1 MMKTLTPL
9 KYVKRACVLAF
20 TLLTLITSFSYAQ
33 TRTYT
38 NSAIGK
44 SSNTIL
50 KPSADAVQNPN
61 NALTS
66 NDDTYARVRSYGGV
80 LLGGGQ
86 WQGELELKYA
96 ATQPAGTTTFIRVDF
111 DADVMNALLGGN
123 LGGLLADVLGTVV
136 LGNHIVEV
144 GARNGATTVVS
155 GSTTSAFSSNNI
167 KLITD
172 ANGYFYLAVT
182 PNLPYDR
189 VYVKDITNAILLG
202 TTNDTKVYYAFTSQ
216 SSNPCAQAFATSYDG
231 VGLNLSLLGISKA
244 GVINPEYAI
253 DNNSSNFS
261 NIGLGLISIAASIS
275 QNFYFENLSNST
287 DDFNVKFKIDP
298 ALVNLGLVDNISIT
312 AYNGITPVYTTNVG
326 TLISLDLL
334 TLLRSGRPISVG
346 FSPGVPINRVTL
358 TLSSLLN
365 VDLQQSIDIFGVTR
379 SSAKP
384 TFVAPASNLVSIC
397 YGTSALLSATTSPE
411 NELVWYDSIDAE
423 TALAVVDYNAYY
435 TTASL
440 TEEKNYYVASRRKGC
455 TAESERMPVKV
466 TVNPAISFSTTL
478 LNNGSVDVLYA
489 QQINAATLG
498 TAPYTYSLAVGSTLP
513 ANLTLSTTGV
523 IAGTPLT
530 AGDFSFSIIGRDSKG
545 CEASVIFNLKITDKL
560 SLPTANLPNGTTGVI
575 YPVQIIPTA
584 SGGSTP
590 YVYDAIGLPPGLSFD
605 PVTREITGTPTTPGN
620 YVVTITATDADGI
633 TINTNYNII
642 VRDPMVLANATLASG
657 IVGDNYLTQTIP
669 AVVGGNGP
677 FNYSAT
683 GLPPGLNFNQTT
695 RQITGN
701 PTTSGNYI
709 VTVNAIDTD
718 GKNIQND
725 YTIIVRD
732 PLILPSAA
740 LPDGTLII
748 SYGPQTL
755 PSAIGGV
762 GPYIYEATNL
772 PVGIVFDPLTREL
785 SGIPTQSGSSNITV
799 KVTDADGRSV
809 TQIYNVK
816 VLGTLS
822 LASAVLPNGLIGST
836 YPTQELPSVT
846 GATDINAV
854 NYSLTGLPEGLIF
867 DALTREIS
875 GTPLE
880 GGVFELKLTAT
891 EPITGSTSTD
901 YSLVVKVPLPSVGSV
916 LTCSGSST
924 TLSVTN
930 SYPSV
935 TYNWYAATG
944 SNSIFSGLNFSTP
957 VLSSGTIYYVEA
969 VSGSEKSA
977 KAQVVVS
984 INPVPDLAVIL
995 TPNEIISSGQ
1005 SITLEASATAGIT
1018 INWYS
1023 DAIKT
1028 NLLGSGSSFTTPVLN
1043 TTTTY
1048 YVETVNSSNC
1058 ASSSL
1063 VPVVVNVIVAPS
1075 NTDCKVANS
1084 QQSGT
1089 RGLLGL
1095 CVLCSVV
1102 NPSNSIDS
1110 DPNNY
1115 TQISLPVG
1123 VGSTGYQTL
1132 IFPNAGLSTD
1142 SIRLNLE
1149 TPTGLADVSVLSN
1162 IRILV
1167 KNGNNIVNNYVL
1179 DPALIDLKLL
1189 SGTRFLATVPA
1200 GAIYDRIEVRV
1211 ESLVGLLVNLRIY
1224 GAEVIYP
1231 NPTLTITSQTLC
1243 EGSSAVLSAT
1253 ANGGTTL
1260 KWYNVPTGGVAL
1272 AEGLSFTTPSLIVST
1287 TYYIEV
1293 SRAGC
1298 ANKERIPVIV
1308 NVTPQLAV
1316 PVVALNQNVCAGS
1329 AAILLVNNP
1338 NALTTYNWY
1347 TEAIGGSVIY
1357 SGSAFTT
1364 PILNTNTIYYVEAQL
1379 GNCVSASRRAVNVT
1393 VNPIPAVAII
1403 NTNNVGINPGQ
1414 TATLNATADLGNTIK
1429 WYAGEINGSVL
1440 GTGNDFTTP
1449 ILNSTTTYYVEVEN
1463 ASGCISTNRIPV
1475 TVTVSGGPVSADCNV
1490 ANSQQSAIEGV
1501 CVLCAVE
1508 NAGNSVDNNKDNYT
1522 SIILPVGVTGS
1533 GFQTLIFP
1541 NAGIETDSVRL
1552 DLELPVGLADVS
1564 ILSNI
1569 QFILKNGNVTVGTY
1583 SLNSSLINLRLLS
1596 GNRFTVT
1603 LPAGG
1608 NFDRVEIRAQ
1618 ALVSLLVNL
1627 RIYGAEIVYPNPTIN
1642 ALGTTICSGSSTTLN
1657 ASANGQTT
1665 LAWYAQAVGGTALE
1679 IGESFITPILTANTT
1694 YYIEVSRLGCS
1705 NTLRIPVEVIVTS
1718 QPLSPTVATVAP
1730 VCVGSSAV
1738 LTVNNPELGVIYN
1751 WYNTE
1756 VGGSVLAT
1764 GITYTTDALSA
1775 NSSFYVEAASG
1786 NCVSAGRIEVV
1797 VSVTPIP
1804 VLPTLSVSSTNIS
1817 PGETVI
1823 LNASSVD
1830 TDVEFNWY
1838 DSVNSTTPLFTG
1850 VTFVTPS
1857 LSTSTTYYL
1866 EAKSTLTGCVSST
1879 RISANIIVDNGTPNL
1894 VPCLA
1899 ASTETHGVDGIAL
1912 LAGIY
1917 NAGLA
1922 IDNNVQSA
1930 SSLILPVGVLTG
1942 SVYQKLGFGSL
1953 SSANDTLKVLLSAP
1967 GKLLSASILSSIRFT
1982 TFNSSTSNND
1992 GINLD
1997 AALINL
2003 ELLSGG
2009 TQALITLIP
2018 TVSFDAIE
2026 IRLNA
2031 GVLSALTSVNI
2042 NYAQRITA
2050 RPEVT
2055 NSVVNVCAGGTATLE
2070 VKDPQSG
2077 LVYKWYDNLGNYQT
2091 GKDGVT
2097 FITSALTANT
2107 KYYVEA
2113 FTTNCSS
2120 QRTVIDVIVPSA
2132 PQTPILLSNS
2142 TETCSGSNLNI
2153 QVSNPELGVTYR
2165 WYKDGIIIA
2174 GETASALTIENVIS
2188 DAVYEV
2194 EALNNCGT
2202 TSASRS
2208 SIAVTVGSLTSPVLI
2223 PAAITINSGE
2233 LTVLTAN
2240 STTSGLTYKW
2250 YNEDPALNNLAI
2262 PVSSSTN
2269 GENGI
2274 FTTPILT
2281 NSTTYWVTA
2290 TASGACTSLAS
2301 SVLVTV
2307 VAGPLNPGSVPCEPA
2322 ISQTVDLGGL
2332 GLGFVSNAGNAI
2344 DNDVETSSSLVIPVG
2359 VASYV
2364 SQKVTFNGAS
2374 LIGDKVRI
2382 KLTSPGKLL
2391 SLAVVPS
2398 ITVTTYNGVA
2408 SNNDEMLLSNP
2419 LLNLEILSA
2428 GGEAIIEFTPTK
2440 TFDAVEIR
2448 LNSGLLGAL
2457 TSINFNYAQRIHI
2470 APNVQSALLSV
2481 CENASATLAV
2491 ANPIAGVTYRWY
2503 NGNNYLA
2510 DGNTYVTSNL
2520 SNGTHEFYVA
2530 SFRNNCESARTKVTV
2545 NVNNAP
2551 IAPVPVATNPT
2562 ITCINSPVELKVNSV
2577 TGVVFNWYNALTG
2590 GALIASNTDTYL
2602 TPANLDVG
2610 VHNFYVE
2617 ALNLSNCASTAA
2629 RTQISL
2635 TVNQS
2640 SKASDINIAGDN
2652 VGYCSGSTVNLVASS
2667 VTISNPVFSWFTDSG
2682 LTNLVFTGSAF
2693 TITSITENVTYYVT
2707 VKGTGYCDNAI
2718 SDAKVVSVKVNP
2730 SAVSSDITLSGN
2742 LNQLCAGSTV
2752 TITASS
2758 TTVTNP
2764 IFTWYSNA
2772 DLSTQ
2777 IYQGPIYTANNLLV
2791 NTQFYVTVEGTNKC
2805 KNTPANAKSILI
2817 EINPTATASD
2827 INISGAGNNY
2837 CIGSAA
2843 VLTASSTTVT
2853 NPVFTWY
2860 SDAALTNFLHSGP
2873 IFTTGR
2879 LATNTNYYV
2888 TVQGSNK
2895 CLSAVADAKVV
2906 EVKVNPS
2913 ATASDID
2920 VNGLNISYCY
2930 NTSADL
2936 VASSTTITNPI
2947 FNWYSN
2953 VDLTN
2958 RVYTGANFNTGN
2970 LAVTTTYYVTVEGD
2984 GVCANSN
2991 ANSKSVTV
2999 VVNSLPIAPALAITN
3014 INFCQGETATFNI
3027 SNPDNNL
3034 TYAWYSTSTGG
3045 TALGVGT
3052 SFTTPAVNATT
3063 TFYVESISQTCA
3075 SATRTAVNVN
3085 VATPLQTPVLSV
3097 SGKTINTVT
3106 FTWNVVPQAIGY
3118 EVSVDDGLTWTIP
3131 SSGNNGTLHLVSGL
3145 QVNQTVSL
3153 RVRALGDLS
3162 CQVSVASDRLT
3173 TNSENPLGNDVYI
3186 PNAFTPNGDGRND
3199 VFLVYGNNISGVK
3212 MTIFNQWGQQIFQSI
3227 SKNTG
3232 WDGTSKGA
3240 NQPSGVYVYVIEIDI
3255 ADGSKQM
3262 KKGTIT
3268 LIR

>member
-1 MMKTLTPL
+1 MMKTITPII
-9 KYVKRACVLAF
+9 YVKRACVLAF

-66 NDDTYARVRSYGGV
+66 NEDTYARVRSYGGV

-86 WQGELELKYA
+86 WQGEIELKYA
-96 ATQPAGTTTFIRVDF
+96 TTQPAGITTFIRVDF

-123 LGGLLADVLGTVV
+123 LGGLLAETLGTVV
-136 LGNHIVEV
+136 LGNHILEV
-144 GARNGATTVVS
+144 GARNGATNVAS
-155 GSTTSAFSSNNI
+155 GSTTSAFTTNNI

-189 VYVKDITNAILLG
+189 VYVKDITSAILLG

-216 SSNPCAQAFATSYDG
+216 SSNACDQAFATSYDG

-244 GVINPEYAI
+244 GVRNPEYAI
-253 DNNSSNFS
+253 DNNMNNFS
-261 NIGLGLISIAASIS
+261 NMGLGLISIAASIS

-312 AYNGITPVYTTNVG
+312 AYNGVNPVYTTNIG

-346 FSPGVPINRVTL
+346 FSPGVPINRVTF
-358 TLSSLLN
+358 TLNSLLN
-365 VDLQQSIDIFGVTR
+365 VDLQQSIDVYGVTR

-384 TFVAPASNLVSIC
+384 TFVAPASNLINIC
-397 YGTSALLSATTSPE
+397 YGTSALLSATTSSE

-423 TALAVVDYNAYY
+423 TALEVVDYNAYY
-435 TTASL
+435 TTVSL
-440 TEEKNYYVASRRKGC
+440 TEEKTYYVSSRRKGC
-455 TAESERMPVKV
+455 TAESERIPVRV
-466 TVNPAISFSTTL
+466 MLNPAISFTTTL
-478 LNNGSVDVLYA
+478 LNNGSVDALYS

-498 TAPYTYSLAVGSTLP
+498 TGPYTYSLASGSTLP
-513 ANLTLSTTGV
+513 ANLTVSTTGV
-523 IAGTPLT
+523 ITGTPLT
-530 AGDFSFSIIGRDSKG
+530 SGDYSFSIIAKDSKG
-545 CEASVIFNLKITDKL
+545 CESAVIFNLKITDKL
-560 SLPTANLPNGTTGVI
+560 SLSTATLPNGTTGII
-575 YPVQIIPTA
+575 YPTQIIPPA
-584 SGGSTP
+584 SGGSNP
-590 YVYDAIGLPPGLSFD
+590 YIYDAIGLPPGLSFD
-605 PVTREITGTPTTPGN
+605 PLTREIKGTPTTQGN
-620 YVVTITATDADGI
+620 YVLTITATDADGNS
-633 TINTNYNII
+633 INTNYNII
-642 VRDPMVLANATLASG
+642 IRGPLTLPNATLASG
-657 IVGDNYLTQTIP
+657 IVGANYLAQTIP
-669 AVVGGNGP
+669 NVIGGNGP
-677 FNYSAT
+677 FDYLAT
-683 GLPPGLNFNQTT
+683 GLPLGLNFDQTT

-701 PTTSGNYI
+701 PTTAGNY
-709 VTVNAIDTD
+709 TVNVNVIDAD
-718 GKNIQND
+718 GKTIQNN
-725 YTIIVRD
+725 YSIIVRD
-732 PLILPSAA
+732 PLILPSAT
-740 LPDGTLII
+740 LPDGTLIT

-755 PSAIGGV
+755 PSATGGV

-772 PVGIVFDPLTREL
+772 PVGIVFDPVTREL
-785 SGIPTQSGSSNITV
+785 SGIPTQSGSFNILV
-799 KVTDADGRSV
+799 KVTDADGLSV

-816 VLGTLS
+816 VLGSLS
-822 LASAVLPNGLIGST
+822 LASDVLPNGLIGST
-836 YPTQELPSVT
+836 YPTRELPSVT

-854 NYSLTGLPEGLIF
+854 NYSLTGLPDGLIF

-901 YSLVVKVPLPSVGSV
+901 YSLVIKVPLPSVNSA

-924 TLSVTN
+924 TLSVDN
-930 SYPSV
+930 SFPNV
-935 TYNWYAATG
+935 IYNWYAATG
-944 SNSIFSGLNFSTP
+944 SNSIFSGLNFITP
-957 VLSSGTIYYVEA
+957 VLTAETTYYVEA

-977 KAQVVVS
+977 KVQVVVS
-984 INPVPDLAVIL
+984 MNPMPDLAVIL
-995 TPNEIISSGQ
+995 TPNEIITSGQ
-1005 SITLEASATAGIT
+1005 YATLEASAPAGIT

-1028 NLLGSGSSFTTPVLN
+1028 NLLGSGSSFITPLLN
-1043 TTTTY
+1043 TSTTY

-1058 ASSSL
+1058 ASLSL
-1063 VPVVVNVIVAPS
+1063 IPVVVNVIVAPS
-1075 NTDCKVANS
+1075 NTECKVANS

-1095 CVLCSVV
+1095 CVLCSIV
-1102 NPSNSIDS
+1102 NPLNSIDS
-1110 DPNNY
+1110 NPDNY

-1132 IFPNAGLSTD
+1132 IFSNAGLSTD

-1167 KNGNNIVNNYVL
+1167 KNGNAVVNSYVL
-1179 DPALIDLKLL
+1179 DPALVDLKLL
-1189 SGTRFLATVPA
+1189 SGTRFTATVPA
-1200 GAIYDRIEVRV
+1200 GAIYDRVEIRV

-1224 GAEVIYP
+1224 GAEIIYP
-1231 NPTLTITSQTLC
+1231 NPTLAVPSQTIC
-1243 EGSSAVLSAT
+1243 EGSNAVLSAT

-1272 AEGLSFTTPSLIVST
+1272 AEGLSYTTPALNVTT

-1298 ANKERIPVIV
+1298 ANTKRIPVIV
-1308 NVTPQLAV
+1308 NVTPSLAV

-1329 AAILLVNNP
+1329 SATLLVSNP
-1338 NALTTYNWY
+1338 NALITYNWY
-1347 TEAIGGSVIY
+1347 TEAIGGSIIY

-1364 PILNTNTIYYVEAQL
+1364 PILNTNTTYYVESKL
-1379 GNCVSASRRAVNVT
+1379 GNCVSASRREINII
-1393 VNPIPAVAII
+1393 VNPIPANATI
-1403 NTNNVGINPGQ
+1403 TTSNVGINPGQ
-1414 TATLNATADLGNTIK
+1414 TANLNAVTDPGNTIK
-1429 WYAGEINGSVL
+1429 WYANEINGSVL
-1440 GTGNDFTTP
+1440 ATGNDFTTP
-1449 ILNSTTTYYVEVEN
+1449 VLTSTTTYYVEVEN
-1463 ASGCISTNRIPV
+1463 ASGCVSASRIPV
-1475 TVTVSGGPVSADCNV
+1475 IITVSGGPVSADCNV
-1490 ANSQQSAIEGV
+1490 ANSQQSSIEGI
-1501 CVLCAVE
+1501 CVLCSIE
-1508 NAGNSVDNNKDNYT
+1508 DAGNSVDNNKENYT
-1522 SIILPVGVTGS
+1522 SIILPVGVSGS

-1552 DLELPVGLADVS
+1552 DLELPIGLADVS
-1564 ILSNI
+1564 VLSNI
-1569 QFILKNGNVTVGTY
+1569 QLILKNGNATVGTY
-1583 SLNSSLINLRLLS
+1583 SLNSSLINLRLLT

-1627 RIYGAEIVYPNPTIN
+1627 RIYGAEIVYPNPTVN
-1642 ALGTTICSGSSTTLN
+1642 VGGTTICSGNSTTLT

-1665 LAWYAQAVGGTALE
+1665 VAWFEQATGGSAIA
-1679 IGESFITPILTANTT
+1679 IGESLTTPILTANTT
-1694 YYIEVSRLGCS
+1694 YYIEVSRLGCV
-1705 NTLRIPVEVIVTS
+1705 NTVRIPVEVIVTTP
-1718 QPLSPTVATVAP
+1718 PLSPTVATVAP
-1730 VCVGSSAV
+1730 VCVGTSAV
-1738 LTVNNPELGVIYN
+1738 LSVNNPEQGVVYN
-1751 WYNTE
+1751 WYSTE
-1756 VGGSVLAT
+1756 VGGNVLAT
-1764 GITYTTDALSA
+1764 GTTYTTDVLSA
-1775 NSSFYVEAASG
+1775 NSIFYVESASG
-1786 NCVSAGRIEVV
+1786 SCVSGSRTEVA

-1804 VLPTLSVSSTNIS
+1804 VLPNLTASSTNIS
-1817 PGETVI
+1817 VGESVI

-1830 TDVEFNWY
+1830 SDIEFNWY
-1838 DSVNSTTPLFTG
+1838 DSVNSTTPIFTG
-1850 VTFVTPS
+1850 ESFVTPS
-1857 LSTSTTYYL
+1857 LSSSITYYL
-1866 EAKSTLTGCVSST
+1866 EAKSILTACVATSRVSV
-1879 RISANIIVDNGTPNL
+1879 NIIVDGGVPDV

-1899 ASTETHGVDGIAL
+1899 ATTETHGVDGIAL
-1912 LAGIY
+1912 LASVY

-1922 IDNNVQSA
+1922 IDNNIQSA

-1942 SVYQKLGFGSL
+1942 SVYQTLGFGSL
-1953 SSANDTLKVLLSAP
+1953 SSVNDTLKVLLSAP
-1967 GKLLSASILSSIRFT
+1967 GKLLSASVLSSIRVT
-1982 TFNSSTSNND
+1982 TFNSSVSNND

-2003 ELLSGG
+2003 ELLSNG
-2009 TQALITLIP
+2009 TQALITLVP
-2018 TVSFDAIE
+2018 NASFDAVE

-2031 GVLSALTSVNI
+2031 GILSALTSVNI
-2042 NYAQRITA
+2042 NYAQRIIA

-2055 NSVVNVCAGGTATLE
+2055 NSIVNACVGQTATLE
-2070 VKDPQSG
+2070 VKNPQTG
-2077 LVYKWYDNLGNYQT
+2077 LTYKWYNALGDYQT

-2097 FITSALTANT
+2097 FITSALTSNT

-2113 FTTNCSS
+2113 FTVNCSS
-2120 QRTVIDVIVPSA
+2120 QRTVIDVIVTSA
-2132 PQTPILLSNS
+2132 PQIPTLLSNS
-2142 TETCSGSNLNI
+2142 AETCSGSNLNI
-2153 QVSNPELGVTYR
+2153 QVISPEAGVTYR
-2165 WYKDGIIIA
+2165 WYKDGGLVA
-2174 GETASALTIENVIS
+2174 GETASSLIIENVTSNAI
-2188 DAVYEV
+2188 YEV
-2194 EALNNCGT
+2194 EALNNCGIA
-2202 TSASRS
+2202 SAAKS
-2208 SIAVTVGSLTSPVLI
+2208 SITVTVGTLTPPVLI

-2240 STTSGLTYKW
+2240 STTSGLIYKW

-2262 PVSSSTN
+2262 PVSNLTN

-2281 NSTTYWVTA
+2281 SSTTYWVTA

-2307 VAGPLNPGSVPCEPA
+2307 ISGPLNPGSVPCEPA
-2322 ISQTVDLGGL
+2322 ISQTVDIGGL
-2332 GLGFVSNAGNAI
+2332 GLGFVSNAANAV
-2344 DNDVETSSSLVIPVG
+2344 DNDIETSSSLVIPLG

-2364 SQKVTFNGAS
+2364 SQKAIFNGVS
-2374 LIGDKVRI
+2374 LIGDKIRV
-2382 KLTSPGKLL
+2382 KLTSPSKLL

-2398 ITVTTYNGVA
+2398 ITVSTYNGLT
-2408 SNNDEMLLSNP
+2408 SNNDEMLLTNP

-2440 TFDAVEIR
+2440 VFDAVEIR
-2448 LNSGLLGAL
+2448 LNSGLVGAL
-2457 TSINFNYAQRIHI
+2457 TSINFNYAQRIHT
-2470 APNVQSALLSV
+2470 APKVLSALLSV
-2481 CENASATLAV
+2481 CENTSTTLAV
-2491 ANPIAGVTYRWY
+2491 ANPTAGIIYKWY
-2503 NGNNYLA
+2503 KDNTYLA
-2510 DGNTYVTSNL
+2510 DGNTYVAFNL
-2520 SNGTHEFYVA
+2520 SIGTHDFYVT
-2530 SFRNNCESARTKVTV
+2530 SFRNNCESARTKVTL
-2545 NVNNAP
+2545 NVISAP
-2551 IAPVPVATNPT
+2551 IAPIAVVTNPAT
-2562 ITCINSPVELKVNSV
+2562 TCVNSPVELKVNSV
-2577 TGVVFNWYNALTG
+2577 SGVVFNWYNALTG
-2590 GALIASNTDTYL
+2590 GSLIASNTASYT
-2602 TPANLDVG
+2602 TPANLSVG
-2610 VHNFYVE
+2610 VHHFFVE
-2617 ALNLSNCASTAA
+2617 ASNTNGCSSSAA

-2635 TVNQS
+2635 TVNPS
-2640 SKASDINIAGDN
+2640 SKASDISIAGDN
-2652 VGYCSGSTVNLVASS
+2652 VGYCAGSSVTLVASS
-2667 VTISNPVFSWFTDSG
+2667 ATISNPVFTWFTDAA
-2682 LTNLVFTGSAF
+2682 LTVPIFTGSTF
-2693 TITSITENVTYYVT
+2693 NISNITENAIYYVT
-2707 VKGTGYCDNAI
+2707 VKGTGYCDNTIA
-2718 SDAKVVSVKVNP
+2718 DAKVVVVKVNP
-2730 SAVSSDITLSGN
+2730 TAVSSDITLSGN
-2742 LNQLCAGSTV
+2742 FNQLCVGSTV

-2758 TTVTNP
+2758 TTVNNP
-2764 IFTWYSNA
+2764 IFTWYNNA

-2777 IYQGPIYTANNLLV
+2777 IYQGPIYTANNLLA

-2805 KNTPANAKSILI
+2805 QNSPANAKSILI
-2817 EINPTATASD
+2817 EINPGAVASD

-2837 CIGSAA
+2837 CVGSVA
-2843 VLTASSTTVT
+2843 VLTASSTTVI
-2853 NPVFTWY
+2853 NPVFNWY
-2860 SDAALTNFLHSGP
+2860 SDAALTSFVHSGP
-2873 IFTTGR
+2873 VFTTGR
-2879 LATNTNYYV
+2879 LSVNTNYYV

-2920 VNGLNISYCY
+2920 VIGSNTSYCY
-2930 NTSADL
+2930 GTSADL

-2947 FNWYSN
+2947 FTWYSN
-2953 VDLTN
+2953 ADLNTKI
-2958 RVYTGANFNTGN
+2958 YTGANFNTGN
-2970 LAVTTTYYVTVEGD
+2970 LTTTTTYYVTVEGD
-2984 GVCANSN
+2984 SVCANSTT
-2991 ANSKSVTV
+2991 NSKSVTV
-2999 VVNSLPIAPALAITN
+2999 IINSLPVAPSLMVTS
-3014 INFCQGETATFNI
+3014 INVCPGESTIFNI
-3027 SNPDNNL
+3027 SNPDNSL
-3034 TYAWYSTSTGG
+3034 TYAWYATATGG

-3052 SFTTPAVNATT
+3052 SFATPIVNASS
-3063 TFYVESISQTCA
+3063 TFYVESISQTCS

-3085 VATPLQTPVLSV
+3085 VAIPLQAPILSV

-3106 FTWNVVPQAIGY
+3106 FTWNTIPQAIGY
-3118 EVSVDDGLTWTIP
+3118 EVSVDDGQTWTLP

-3162 CQVSVASDRLT
+3162 CQLSAASDKLT

-3199 VFLVYGNNISGVK
+3199 VFLVYGNNISGVR
-3212 MTIFNQWGQQIFQSI
+3212 MTIFNQWGQQIFQSM
-3227 SKNTG
+3227 SKNNG

-3240 NQPSGVYVYVIEIDI
+3240 NQPSGVYVYMVEIDI
-3255 ADGSKQM
+3255 ADGTKQM